1 MNSSNED
8 SVAKNFESG
17 PSNKQQPASKN
28 KEPRT
33 INMKL
38 TTLTALLAFGMSA
51 ASLAAEPFRVYA
63 PASKTQTLWIV
74 DAVPKQDGGL
84 ELKLAEKR
92 DLSFKGRVI
101 AAHPKKPLLYIA
113 GDGNTPGKVPGAVV
127 TLAKNGTYASHQR
140 VDLND
145 DAAYLSLDRSGAF
158 LFGVSYGNGRLNAYR
173 LGEDGLPGKAVA
185 TVDEGKKEAHCV
197 LISPDNQFLYIPYVK
212 GNLALF
218 QYRFDATSGTIT
230 PLAPVNANPPVG
242 TGPRHLVYHPR
253 LPMVYFTNEQ
263 GIGLS
268 TYERRSDGQL
278 ALKQDIP
285 ILPEGMSKEG
295 LSASDLEIT
304 PDGRFIFAGLRGHS
318 QDFDRIARYRVR
330 DDGQAELLG
339 LTQADKIPWGLAL
352 SPDARHLLVSAYNG
366 ATLTAYRITNE
377 GDLEKAAS
385 LTWDA
390 EISDLLTLAAKSTA
404 APDLSK
410 VTSRADLDAVI
421 AATTDAAL
429 MQALTGHAEAII
441 AAAERHPHVAAVIAT
456 IEKAPGTFTKINT
469 TPEALKKAAGGDLPI
484 FDTLTQVSTSILGGK
499 AHDHRK
505 ESEDPYN
512 AAFIE
517 HLGHIPSLE
526 AVKLEASGIQDSWVA
541 PLLKLKNLKNLHVS
555 GFGRLGDASLAQLQ
569 RLTESPHLTHLEL
582 AYFGA
587 ATDTGWEQL
596 AGLKNLEFFSPRGAR
611 FPGHF
616 FAKFQG
622 WTKLKS
628 INFHSNSLDDEGFGY
643 VCENFPKLEFIKLWH
658 SQLIT
663 DVSADHLKKL
673 KKLKGMEISCSKAT
687 AGLLKHLGELPI
699 EYAALEYGVN
709 TPASDAIASIK
720 SIPTLRRLKL
730 VGVPLSDADLAAL
743 ASATQIEELSI
754 GLDDLPD
761 ERLPKLRGF
770 SFLKSLWLVSTKKK
784 PFSPETQA
792 KVKALLPKVEVTF
805 SN

>member
-1 MNSSNED
+1 M
-8 SVAKNFESG
+8 KPKHTF
-17 PSNKQQPASKN
+17 
-28 KEPRT
+28 RT
-33 INMKL
+33 GLRLKSIGL
-38 TTLTALLAFGMSA
+38 ITALLGFGMSA
-51 ASLAAEPFRVYA
+51 TSLAAEPFRVFA
-63 PASKTQTLWIV
+63 PSSKTQTLWIV
-74 DAVPKQDGGL
+74 DAVPKEDGGL

-92 DLSFKGRVI
+92 ELGFNGRVI

-113 GDGNTPGKVPGAVV
+113 GGGGERGKVPGAVV
-127 TLAKNGTYASHQR
+127 ALARNGDYSSHQR

-158 LFGVSYGNGRLNAYR
+158 LFGVSYGNGRLNVYR

-218 QYRFDATSGTIT
+218 QYRFDASSGAVT
-230 PLAPVNANPPVG
+230 PLDPLNANPPVG
-242 TGPRHLVYHPR
+242 TGPRHLVYHPT

-268 TYERRSDGQL
+268 TYERQADGQL
-278 ALKQDIP
+278 VLNQDIP

-318 QDFDRIARYRVR
+318 QDFDRIARYRVKE
-330 DDGQAELLG
+330 DSQAELLG

-352 SPDARHLLVSAYNG
+352 SPDGKYLLVSAYNG

-390 EISDLLTLAAKSTA
+390 EISDLLTLATTNTA

-421 AATTDAAL
+421 ATTTDAAL
-429 MQALTGHAEAII
+429 KQALSNHADAII
-441 AAAERHPHVAAVIAT
+441 AAAQRHPHVVAVIAT

-484 FDTLTQVSTSILGGK
+484 FGTLTQVSTNILGGK

-517 HLGHIPSLE
+517 HLGHISSLE
-526 AVKLEASGIQDSWVA
+526 TIKLEASGIQDAWVA
-541 PLLKLKNLKNLHVS
+541 PLLKLKNLKNLSVS
-555 GFGRLGDASLAQLQ
+555 GFGRLGDASLTQFQ
-569 RLTESPHLTHLEL
+569 RLTECPDLTHLEL

-587 ATDTGWEQL
+587 ATNAGWEQL
-596 AGLKNLEFFSPRGAR
+596 SGLNNLEFFSPRGAR
-611 FPGHF
+611 FPGHC
-616 FAKFQG
+616 FAKFKG
-622 WTKLKS
+622 WTQLKN
-628 INFHSNSLDDEGFGY
+628 INFHSNGLDDEGLGY
-643 VCENFPKLEFIKLWH
+643 VCENFPNLEFIKLWH

-663 DVSADHLKKL
+663 DASAEHLKKL
-673 KKLKGMEISCSKAT
+673 KNLKGMEISCSKAT
-687 AGLLKHLGELPI
+687 AALVKHLGQLPM
-699 EYAALEYGVN
+699 EYVALEYGVN
-709 TPASDAIASIK
+709 TPASSAIATVK

-730 VGVPLSDADLAAL
+730 VGVPLSDADLVAL
-743 ASATQIEELSI
+743 TSATQIEELSI
-754 GLDDLPD
+754 GVDDLPD
-761 ERLPKLRGF
+761 ERLHQLQAF
-770 SFLKSLWLVSTKKK
+770 SFLKSLRLVPAKK

-792 KVKALLPKVEVTF
+792 KIQALLPKTKLEF
-805 SN
+805 Q